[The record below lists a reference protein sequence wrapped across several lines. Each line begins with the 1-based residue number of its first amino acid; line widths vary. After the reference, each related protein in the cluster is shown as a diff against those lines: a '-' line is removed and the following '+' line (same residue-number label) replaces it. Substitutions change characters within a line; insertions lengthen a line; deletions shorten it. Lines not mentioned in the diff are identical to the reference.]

1 VFLGQDNPEQCI
13 SFQPPLRW
21 PAPAGIEKPA
31 RAARMGTSDR
41 PPDVVGYVPTVE
53 EALQLL
59 KMLAHVRLVCRRKG
73 WPSLTTSRA
82 WWIAAAALR
91 ECQADGDE
99 GPDQHTDRG
108 QSALRGETGFAHSGH
123 SLAGISSERPLFPAR
138 MRSVL

>member
-1 VFLGQDNPEQCI
+1 MHLVPATA
-13 SFQPPLRW
+13 RW
-21 PAPAGIEKPA
+21 PALAGIEKPA

-91 ECQADGDE
+91 ECQADVMTAPTSIQIAANRRLGVRL
-99 GPDQHTDRG
+99 G
-108 QSALRGETGFAHSGH
+108 
-123 SLAGISSERPLFPAR
+123 SLILGTA
-138 MRSVL
+138 